1 MLLAALTTVC
11 GSMFAQEE
19 TTVTWEASSGDA
31 LTTIYP
37 DANISLKW
45 EDGGGDFGAKYVN
58 GSVYFYNGN
67 RVTVAGVTSDVTIKK
82 IVFTFSG
89 DRYSMVTCNAKG
101 QNESSTGITNSST
114 DLTSTWEGEANSLI
128 FRAPKQTKERYI
140 SSIAVTY
147 TGGTTGPVVTAP
159 KLNITTTN
167 WNDTYDMDTNG
178 VFVVYAKNEG
188 NAAAENA
195 KVTVYVDGA
204 ENTAWEVGTLAIGAD
219 NVWKNMKYN
228 LEGIEAGKH
237 QVKLAL
243 TAGNADAFEV
253 EKEVTFTK
261 ATAEATFSIVANNVT
276 VPYDATNFTVVAQLS
291 NSSEIAGANVKVELR
306 DGIATVAASQTVETL
321 AASASTEVRLTVE
334 GGPFDAGK
342 KTYYLYV
349 NDKYLNPVEVTFE
362 EAPVEDVYD
371 LAITSISGTIEQDN
385 ETNNVRVIVMNNGN
399 VDITDAPITLTAGE
413 LTLNSTVSAIKNQTG
428 WVDFAVPTAGFEPG
442 EVDFT
447 ATVEVEGDATPA
459 DNTMTQKLTVVA
471 ATAPEATFTVTAEN
485 VTVPYDATN
494 FTVVALLTN
503 TSEIAGINVKVEL
516 RDGITTVAASQT
528 VETLAASASTE
539 VRLTVEG
546 GSFDAGKKTYYLY
559 VNDKYL
565 NPVEVTFEEQPVE
578 QVIDI
583 NLTAIQGISEINLKE
598 TNTVQ
603 VLFDNNSTVDELNA
617 TITLSLNGTEVET
630 KAITKNLNFLSFTLP
645 TEGLTADEE
654 ATIVATLNVENN
666 KEGNTASLE
675 QKLNVVSGE
684 AAPAPVIIVNPVS
697 NQEVEAAGEQE
708 ITVSVGIFNNGNADA
723 EGVVVKVYQQ
733 YGTDL
738 DNATVNVAKDG
749 GSAIA
754 TLKFNYDIQQA
765 TTFHVAVYYNNV
777 LTTDVQDFTVTVKAA
792 DEEKK
797 VDMALI
803 AIQGISEIDLNAENN
818 NITVWYE
825 NKGNVT
831 VASATITAKM
841 GETDLEA
848 QTVENIKPKSIGYVT
863 FTLPTTSLTT
873 GETVKVVATI
883 AATGDEVAENNTF
896 EKEYEVTDATSTEAE
911 FELTAQDVEVELAAE
926 TITVTVN
933 VKNVGSQAG
942 SDIEVNLFYNG
953 VIAAQTIETLFPDGE
968 QALTFTFD
976 NIFKQAGTYT
986 VYAMTADRKYIS
998 TFNVTVKPE
1007 TVEQKVDLA
1016 VMAIHGSLSLDVEN
1030 NSLTVFVDNLGTVDM
1045 TNVPVRLTIGNGV
1058 YTGTIASVKAGTE
1071 NNFCSFTIPAA
1082 NLQAGEVTVTATVT
1096 AENDV
1101 DENNNTLEK
1110 NYTIAAPQAELSFTV
1125 EAKAVANAE
1134 AFDVVVTVTNS
1145 EKADAENIVV
1155 TVYDEKGTMVGTATI
1170 NQLAAGVTENVAIS
1184 VEKVYAEG
1192 GTYKNQFQ
1200 VVVSGVEG
1208 VKWVD
1213 VVVDATITAIQ
1224 AVQAQYGK
1232 NVQIY
1237 TLDGKKVN
1245 NVRKGVVYIINGK
1258 KMMMK

>member
-1 MLLAALTTVC
+1 
-11 GSMFAQEE
+11 
-19 TTVTWEASSGDA
+19 
-31 LTTIYP
+31 
-37 DANISLKW
+37 
-45 EDGGGDFGAKYVN
+45 
-58 GSVYFYNGN
+58 
-67 RVTVAGVTSDVTIKK
+67 
-82 IVFTFSG
+82 
-89 DRYSMVTCNAKG
+89 
-101 QNESSTGITNSST
+101 
-114 DLTSTWEGEANSLI
+114 
-128 FRAPKQTKERYI
+128 
-140 SSIAVTY
+140 
-147 TGGTTGPVVTAP
+147 
-159 KLNITTTN
+159 
-167 WNDTYDMDTNG
+167 
-178 VFVVYAKNEG
+178 
-188 NAAAENA
+188 
-195 KVTVYVDGA
+195 
-204 ENTAWEVGTLAIGAD
+204 
-219 NVWKNMKYN
+219 
-228 LEGIEAGKH
+228 
-237 QVKLAL
+237 
-243 TAGNADAFEV
+243 
-253 EKEVTFTK
+253 
-261 ATAEATFSIVANNVT
+261 
-276 VPYDATNFTVVAQLS
+276 
-291 NSSEIAGANVKVELR
+291 
-306 DGIATVAASQTVETL
+306 
-321 AASASTEVRLTVE
+321 
-334 GGPFDAGK
+334 
-342 KTYYLYV
+342 
-349 NDKYLNPVEVTFE
+349 
-362 EAPVEDVYD
+362 
-371 LAITSISGTIEQDN
+371 
-385 ETNNVRVIVMNNGN
+385 
-399 VDITDAPITLTAGE
+399 
-413 LTLNSTVSAIKNQTG
+413 
-428 WVDFAVPTAGFEPG
+428 
-442 EVDFT
+442 
-447 ATVEVEGDATPA
+447 
-459 DNTMTQKLTVVA
+459 MTQ
-471 ATAPEATFTVTAEN
+471 
-485 VTVPYDATN
+485 
-494 FTVVALLTN
+494 
-503 TSEIAGINVKVEL
+503 
-516 RDGITTVAASQT
+516 Q
-528 VETLAASASTE
+528 
-539 VRLTVEG
+539 
-546 GSFDAGKKTYYLY
+546 
-559 VNDKYL
+559 
-565 NPVEVTFEEQPVE
+565 TFEEQPVE
-578 QVIDI
+578 QVVDI

-777 LTTDVQDFTVTVKAA
+777 LTTDVQDFTVSVKEQIADLSIVRIADITATTEEEVKVAATIQNASDIKAEKVLVALYNGTEIVGTAQEIAEIAAGETAQVEFNLGKLAAGTYNYNVMITSTDANTDNNVQPVTIKVSEPEVETLAAGAETTLTFENVENPFTKAGEYTMYVQAPKAQAEVKVTVKAT

-831 VASATITAKM
+831 VASATITAKI

-986 VYAMTADRKYIS
+986 VYVMTADRKYIS

-1030 NSLTVFVDNLGTVDM
+1030 NSLTVFVDNLGTVDI

>member
-1 MLLAALTTVC
+1 
-11 GSMFAQEE
+11 
-19 TTVTWEASSGDA
+19 
-31 LTTIYP
+31 
-37 DANISLKW
+37 
-45 EDGGGDFGAKYVN
+45 
-58 GSVYFYNGN
+58 
-67 RVTVAGVTSDVTIKK
+67 
-82 IVFTFSG
+82 
-89 DRYSMVTCNAKG
+89 
-101 QNESSTGITNSST
+101 
-114 DLTSTWEGEANSLI
+114 
-128 FRAPKQTKERYI
+128 
-140 SSIAVTY
+140 
-147 TGGTTGPVVTAP
+147 
-159 KLNITTTN
+159 
-167 WNDTYDMDTNG
+167 
-178 VFVVYAKNEG
+178 
-188 NAAAENA
+188 
-195 KVTVYVDGA
+195 
-204 ENTAWEVGTLAIGAD
+204 
-219 NVWKNMKYN
+219 
-228 LEGIEAGKH
+228 
-237 QVKLAL
+237 
-243 TAGNADAFEV
+243 
-253 EKEVTFTK
+253 
-261 ATAEATFSIVANNVT
+261 
-276 VPYDATNFTVVAQLS
+276 
-291 NSSEIAGANVKVELR
+291 
-306 DGIATVAASQTVETL
+306 
-321 AASASTEVRLTVE
+321 
-334 GGPFDAGK
+334 
-342 KTYYLYV
+342 
-349 NDKYLNPVEVTFE
+349 
-362 EAPVEDVYD
+362 
-371 LAITSISGTIEQDN
+371 
-385 ETNNVRVIVMNNGN
+385 
-399 VDITDAPITLTAGE
+399 
-413 LTLNSTVSAIKNQTG
+413 
-428 WVDFAVPTAGFEPG
+428 
-442 EVDFT
+442 
-447 ATVEVEGDATPA
+447 
-459 DNTMTQKLTVVA
+459 
-471 ATAPEATFTVTAEN
+471 
-485 VTVPYDATN
+485 
-494 FTVVALLTN
+494 
-503 TSEIAGINVKVEL
+503 
-516 RDGITTVAASQT
+516 
-528 VETLAASASTE
+528 
-539 VRLTVEG
+539 
-546 GSFDAGKKTYYLY
+546 
-559 VNDKYL
+559 
-565 NPVEVTFEEQPVE
+565 
-578 QVIDI
+578 
-583 NLTAIQGISEINLKE
+583 
-598 TNTVQ
+598 
-603 VLFDNNSTVDELNA
+603 
-617 TITLSLNGTEVET
+617 
-630 KAITKNLNFLSFTLP
+630 
-645 TEGLTADEE
+645 LTADEE

-777 LTTDVQDFTVTVKAA
+777 LTTDVQDFTVSVKEQIADLSIVRIADITATTEEEVKVAATIQNASDIKAEKVLVALYNGTEIVGTAQEIAEIAAGETAQVEFNLGKLAAGTYNYNVMITNTDANTDNNVQPVTIKVSEPEVETVAVALTQVNVANGHIDLAAETNTASVWVANQGNVDANATISLTLNNTVLEAQTVNVKAHRNGSASFTLPTEGLVAGQKATLVATVTVENNTAETVSETKEYDIVDSSVATEPVFEVAAQPVEVEFGAEKFNVVATVKNVSEIAATNVEVSLFHNSVIATQTVETLAAGAETTLTFENVENPFTKAGEYTMYVQAPKAQAEVKVTVKAA

-848 QTVENIKPKSIGYVT
+848 QTVENIKPESIGYVT

-953 VIAAQTIETLFPDGE
+953 VIAAQPIETLFPDGE
-968 QALTFTFD
+968 QTLTFTFD

-1016 VMAIHGSLSLDVEN
+1016 VTAIHGSLSLDVEN

-1071 NNFCSFTIPAA
+1071 NNFCSFTIPATD
-1082 NLQAGEVTVTATVT
+1082 LWVGEVNVTATVT

-1101 DENNNTLEK
+1101 DENNNTLER